1 MDKKSYGNIF
11 ICDISYKRFIGAKPM
26 CILFD
31 KVYGFIRVYDGTK
44 YLVLLFTIELDILFA
59 KKVVSHVFSHNY
71 ARIKIDSY
79 DSLFPEKTLTL
90 YNFIILTESVL
101 NKDQNHYYYNILVEF
116 YFFYQLTKKW
126 WEIVFDSIIMSMFGK
141 TKVAKEEFYGAKNQ

>member
-1 MDKKSYGNIF
+1 MDKISYGNIF

-44 YLVLLFTIELDILFA
+44 YLVLLFTIELDIRIRYRIRSQ
-59 KKVVSHVFSHNY
+59 KSGITYVFSHNY
-71 ARIKIDSY
+71 ASIKIDSN

-90 YNFIILTESVL
+90 SYLL
-101 NKDQNHYYYNILVEF
+101 NQF
-116 YFFYQLTKKW
+116 
-126 WEIVFDSIIMSMFGK
+126 
-141 TKVAKEEFYGAKNQ
+141 

>member
-1 MDKKSYGNIF
+1 M
-11 ICDISYKRFIGAKPM
+11 
-26 CILFD
+26 
-31 KVYGFIRVYDGTK
+31 
-44 YLVLLFTIELDILFA
+44 
-59 KKVVSHVFSHNY
+59 VSHVFSHNY